1 MKGDNI
7 LNKGDFSKA
16 IKRFQKGLVKHSP
29 EILMGIGIIG
39 SVTSTI
45 LAVNA
50 TPKALELIKKK
61 KEELQVDK
69 LTAGDTIKVTWKCYI
84 PAAVTSISSI
94 ACIIGANSVHVRRN
108 VMLATAY
115 KLSEKA
121 FIEYKD
127 KVVETIGEKQEKVI
141 KEKIAQDHIDN
152 NPVSKSEVI
161 ITEKGNTLC
170 YEELSGRYF
179 RSDIGKIKASI
190 NDLNRRMLSEMYISL
205 NDLYSELGLECTQ
218 LGRLL
223 GWNIDKGYIKPI
235 FSAHL
240 ADDGTA
246 CVSLDF
252 EEAPQYDF
260 DKIL

>member
-16 IKRFQKGLVKHSP
+16 IKRFQKGLAKHSP
-29 EILMGIGIIG
+29 EILMGIGITG
-39 SVTSTI
+39 LVTSTV
-45 LAVNA
+45 LAVRA
-50 TPKALELIKKK
+50 TPKALKLIEKK

-69 LTAGDTIKVTWKCYI
+69 LTAVDTAKATWKCYI
-84 PAAVTSISSI
+84 PAAATSISSI
-94 ACIIGANSVHVRRN
+94 ACIIGANAVHARRN
-108 VMLATAY
+108 AMLATAY
-115 KLSEKA
+115 KLSERA

-223 GWNIDKGYIKPI
+223 GWNIDKGYIKPT

-246 CVSLDF
+246 CLSLDF

>member
-1 MKGDNI
+1 M
-7 LNKGDFSKA
+7 
-16 IKRFQKGLVKHSP
+16 IKKFQKGLSKHTP
-29 EILMGIGIIG
+29 EILMGIGITG
-39 SVTSTI
+39 LVTSTV
-45 LAVNA
+45 LAVRA
-50 TPKALELIKKK
+50 TPKALELIEKK

-69 LTAGDTIKVTWKCYI
+69 LTAEDTVKATWKCYI
-84 PAAVTSISSI
+84 PAAATSISSI
-94 ACIIGANSVHVRRN
+94 ACIIGANTVHARRN
-108 VMLATAY
+108 AMLATAY

-127 KVVETIGEKQEKVI
+127 KVVEAIGEKQEKVI
-141 KEKIAQDHIDN
+141 KEKIAQDRIDN

>member
-1 MKGDNI
+1 MS
-7 LNKGDFSKA
+7 KGDFSKM
-16 IKRFQKGLVKHSP
+16 IKKFQKGLSKHSP
-29 EILMGIGIIG
+29 EILMGIGITG
-39 SVTSTI
+39 LVTSTV
-45 LAVNA
+45 LAVRS
-50 TPKALELIKKK
+50 TPKALKLIEKK

-69 LTAGDTIKVTWKCYI
+69 LTAVDTVKTTWKCYI
-84 PAAVTSISSI
+84 PAAATSISSI
-94 ACIIGANSVHVRRN
+94 ACIIGANTVHARRN
-108 VMLATAY
+108 AMLATAY

-141 KEKIAQDHIDN
+141 KEKIAQDRIDN

>member
-1 MKGDNI
+1 MS
-7 LNKGDFSKA
+7 KGDFSKM
-16 IKRFQKGLVKHSP
+16 IKKFQKGLSKHTP
-29 EILMGIGIIG
+29 EILMGIGITG
-39 SVTSTI
+39 LVTSTV
-45 LAVNA
+45 LAVRA
-50 TPKALELIKKK
+50 TPKALELIEKK

-69 LTAGDTIKVTWKCYI
+69 LTAEDTVKATWKCYI
-84 PAAVTSISSI
+84 PAAATSISSI
-94 ACIIGANSVHVRRN
+94 ACIIGANTVHARRN
-108 VMLATAY
+108 AMLATAY

-127 KVVETIGEKQEKVI
+127 KVVEAIGEKQEKVI
-141 KEKIAQDHIDN
+141 KEKIAQDRIDN